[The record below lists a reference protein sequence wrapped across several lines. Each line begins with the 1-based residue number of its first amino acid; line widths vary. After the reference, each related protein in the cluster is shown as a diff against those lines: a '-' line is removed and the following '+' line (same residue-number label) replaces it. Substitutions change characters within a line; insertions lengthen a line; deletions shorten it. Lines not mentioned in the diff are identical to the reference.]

1 MEGSFKKGLRE
12 KGQLSIFLGICL
24 IIALTVL
31 GFVINVGLFV
41 KAKINLQ
48 NAVDA
53 AAWSGAS
60 VQARQLTNI
69 AYLNWEMRN
78 TYKEW
83 MFKYYIL
90 GQLSLL
96 KTNHANLDDSDWK
109 KGQPTPAMSFRTN
122 PFYDAGHAS
131 YNSDVFDKYNIPS
144 ICVHLGAAHNICET
158 YSLPGLPRF
167 DSVGMP
173 GVGQAHEEFLDEIV
187 KTKAKDCSARSSLN
201 YNTAM
206 LWAYGT
212 GLNSIPDAPQIA
224 AERVGAWIQALEL
237 ALRMRNLEM
246 IVNRP
251 AVSRRPIC
259 LGGENC
265 LTIEDLD
272 GEVKNIPIN
281 ERPIKAFWSAYR
293 NLSGGDSK
301 TTDPLAASFKLREI
315 QTMGKVA
322 KPGDLSG
329 YLIPANATIGQ
340 SGLSA
345 SLKQYL
351 DLQIYPVNLVTFF
364 TSFITDNSTD
374 AGTGSEAACPSS
386 KTALPVPGYIM
397 GFLKNNEVI
406 TYYAVKGEA
415 QFLGLFYPFTSDT
428 GINLKAYAAAKPF
441 GGRIG
446 PRLFN
451 FSGSGAIIPRYAD
464 QNRSAAYLSGLD
476 TSSLGATYAAGFPIP
491 TTESFWVKDAGD
503 PIGGTPA
510 ETSTNP
516 TFAIPNLLYSFPPG
530 NIGAIQPQ
538 ARPPDAILSLSPA
551 VNETAARFPT
561 ESPPLGLYDKE
572 VFRSFAE
579 NLGVSGSASSLSK
592 ADVDIAIRRA
602 RAPTNYDALNYLIPT
617 MGNEDENL
625 NSPSR
630 VHLGPDGN
638 YDIFAPLYGTNTLY
652 GTINDIGVVMDE
664 YLSNTQ
670 IAVNAYL
677 KALHEVSEQI
687 RASAA
692 GARGGPTAYDAA
704 AAVIHPKAAASPAT
718 YESDLSTCDTLSI
731 ASRFYQF
738 FQGSSEKCGIK
749 PLSISVTEYWS
760 EIDTQFPNFGLFYRT
775 SYEKPA
781 NLPNSALMTAYM
793 PGPRTGAQEDGT
805 LKHPFGTS
813 PDRLG
818 KRNFYSTKFIS
829 VEKVYNGGV
838 ASYSD
843 KGVYYE
849 SAQFGTAPAD
859 VTQGPP
865 SFKNQISKQ
874 RIEEWVRINN

>member
-1 MEGSFKKGLRE
+1 MDDNFKE

-53 AAWSGAS
+53 AAWSGAA

-96 KTNHANLDDSDWK
+96 KTNTAFLDASDWK
-109 KGQPTPAMSFRTN
+109 RGQPTAGMSFRTN
-122 PFYDAGHAS
+122 PFYDSGHAS
-131 YNSDVFDKYNIPS
+131 YKADVFDKFNIPS

-173 GVGQAHEEFLDEIV
+173 GVGEKHEEFLDEIV
-187 KTKAKDCSARSSLN
+187 RTKAKDCSARSTLN
-201 YNTAM
+201 FNTAL

-212 GLNSIPDAPQIA
+212 GIKSIPGAPQIA
-224 AERVGAWIQALEL
+224 AERTGAWIQALEL

-259 LGGENC
+259 IGGENC
-265 LTIEDLD
+265 LSIQDLD
-272 GEVKNIPIN
+272 GEVTNIPLN

-293 NLSGGDSK
+293 NLAGGDNK
-301 TTDPLAASFKLREI
+301 TADPLAATFTLREI

-329 YLIPANATIGQ
+329 YLIPASATIGQ

-351 DLQIYPVNLVTFF
+351 DLQIYPLNLATFF

-374 AGTGSEAACPSS
+374 AGTASEAACPSS
-386 KTALPVPGYIM
+386 KTALPVPGYLM
-397 GFLKNNEVI
+397 GFIKNNEVI

-415 QFLGLFYPFTSDT
+415 QFLGLFYPFASET

-451 FSGSGAIIPRYAD
+451 FSGAGAIIPRYAD

-476 TSSLGATYAAGFPIP
+476 TSSLGTTFEAGFPIP
-491 TTESFWVKDAGD
+491 TTANFWVQDASD
-503 PIGGTPA
+503 IVGGTPA
-510 ETSTNP
+510 QTSVDP
-516 TFAIPNLLYSFPPG
+516 KFAIPNLLYAFPLG
-530 NIGAIQPQ
+530 NISHISAQ
-538 ARPPDAILSLSPA
+538 ARPPDAILQL
-551 VNETAARFPT
+551 TAAANEAASRNPS

-572 VFRSFAE
+572 VFRELAK
-579 NLGVSGSASSLSK
+579 NLDVSGGATSLSQQ
-592 ADVDIAIRRA
+592 DIEIAIRRA

-617 MGNEDENL
+617 MGNQDENL
-625 NSPSR
+625 NSPS
-630 VHLGPDGN
+630 VINLGPDGN
-638 YDIFAPLYGTNTLY
+638 YDIFAPLYGSNTLY
-652 GTINDIGVVMDE
+652 ATINEIGVVMDE
-664 YLSNTQ
+664 YLANTK
-670 IAVNAYL
+670 IAVDAYL
-677 KALHEVSEQI
+677 KALAEVADQI

-692 GARGGPTAYDAA
+692 TAKGGPEAYDAA
-704 AAVIHPKAAASPAT
+704 AAVIHPNGPVGSAT
-718 YESDLSTCDTLSI
+718 YEADLNNCDEMSI
-731 ASRFYQF
+731 AARFYQL
-738 FQGSSEKCGIK
+738 FQGSSEKCAIK
-749 PLSISVTEYWS
+749 PLSISVTEYFS
-760 EIDTQFPNFGLFYRT
+760 EKAALYPAFGLFYRT

-781 NLPNSALMTAYM
+781 DLTNSAIMTAYM
-793 PGPRTGAQEDGT
+793 PGPRTGALEDGT
-805 LKHPFGTS
+805 MIHPFGAS
-813 PDRLG
+813 PERLG

-849 SAQFGTAPAD
+849 SAQFGTAPTD